1 MSSRPPLCSRH
12 EDRME
17 GDARARGGA
26 EGIEAKF
33 TWISYVWGEVNSE
46 VFVESLLLLH
56 HRTQSLVGGGCSLKS
71 GVQHTSPQN

>member
-33 TWISYVWGEVNSE
+33 TWISYVWGERSTLK
-46 VFVESLLLLH
+46 SLLRAFSYYITEPSHLWVEVVH
-56 HRTQSLVGGGCSLKS
+56 
-71 GVQHTSPQN
+71 